1 MDYVRECANL
11 TKACGSRVRHLIPQ
25 QGVTVCAVGVFR
37 VRILVLLAITA
48 AALFLM
54 FTVAEAQADKKVA
67 LVIGNSRYANEATL
81 ANPHNDAEDM
91 AEVLSRIGFKV
102 MVKFDLDYNSL
113 RNSLMEFTQLADQAE
128 IAAVFYAGHG
138 IEMTGTNY
146 LIPVD
151 ARLDNES
158 QIAFQALPLDLVL
171 NSVSG
176 ASRLRI
182 VFLDACRNNPFL
194 KKIQSK
200 LGTSRSALGRGLAP
214 IEPNEGT
221 VVAFAAKDGTTASD
235 GAERNSP
242 FTKALLKH
250 IVQPGLDVDFLLRH
264 VRDDVLKETDGK
276 QEPYKYGSLPAE
288 SMSLAEA
295 EGAAGEKQKPGQDA
309 APAQVA
315 VRGETD
321 QARIAW
327 EAVSNS
333 NNRTDMET
341 IVRMFPGTVYADL
354 AQARIAQI
362 AADDQH
368 EPEGEMQVALNTPA
382 ATPDLTGGAMQ
393 RVPNQNE
400 PKSWFMATYTNMDF
414 FGGDLYD
421 TGLKVQ
427 SADHCAALCGS
438 NLACRMFTFN
448 WTAKRCFLKSRYDVA
463 QRVDGVTSG
472 MFFKAGASEPPPV
485 IGIQWE
491 LMVSADIQALDL
503 GPTADR
509 TYVSCF
515 QNCRTDGRC
524 TALSFVNKA
533 KRNKCWLKGGYAGN
547 AVGATGVISA
557 RRAQEQMA
565 PSQVVPAQPKD

>member
-37 VRILVLLAITA
+37 VRILALLAIAA

-54 FTVAEAQADKKVA
+54 STMAEAQADKKVA

-295 EGAAGEKQKPGQDA
+295 EGR
-309 APAQVA
+309 
-315 VRGETD
+315 RGGKTET
-321 QARIAW
+321 
-327 EAVSNS
+327 
-333 NNRTDMET
+333 RT
-341 IVRMFPGTVYADL
+341 GC
-354 AQARIAQI
+354 
-362 AADDQH
+362 
-368 EPEGEMQVALNTPA
+368 GNG
-382 ATPDLTGGAMQ
+382 TGGGAG
-393 RVPNQNE
+393 RDRPG
-400 PKSWFMATYTNMDF
+400 PSRL
-414 FGGDLYD
+414 GGRQQQQQPDGHGND
-421 TGLKVQ
+421 R
-427 SADHCAALCGS
+427 ADVSRHGLCGS
-438 NLACRMFTFN
+438 
-448 WTAKRCFLKSRYDVA
+448 
-463 QRVDGVTSG
+463 G
-472 MFFKAGASEPPPV
+472 AG
-485 IGIQWE
+485 
-491 LMVSADIQALDL
+491 
-503 GPTADR
+503 
-509 TYVSCF
+509 
-515 QNCRTDGRC
+515 QNCPDCRRRPTRAGR
-524 TALSFVNKA
+524 
-533 KRNKCWLKGGYAGN
+533 GN
-547 AVGATGVISA
+547 AN
-557 RRAQEQMA
+557 RAQYA
-565 PSQVVPAQPKD
+565 RGGP

>member
-1 MDYVRECANL
+1 MYNVR
-11 TKACGSRVRHLIPQ
+11 SRTG
-25 QGVTVCAVGVFR
+25 GVTVCAVGLFR
-37 VRILVLLAITA
+37 VRF
-48 AALFLM
+48 AALPAL
-54 FTVAEAQADKKVA
+54 VAAVVLFMCGLAQAQTDKKVA
-67 LVIGNSRYANEATL
+67 LVIGNSLYANEAALT
-81 ANPHNDAEDM
+81 NPHNDAEDM

-138 IEMTGTNY
+138 IEMSGTNY
-146 LIPVD
+146 LIPID

-171 NSVSG
+171 NSVNG

-194 KKIQSK
+194 KKIQSR

-264 VRDDVLKETDGK
+264 VRDDVLQETGGK

-288 SMSLAEA
+288 SLTLAETDEAAA
-295 EGAAGEKQKPGQDA
+295 ERQRPGQGA
-309 APAQVA
+309 SQTPAQSE
-315 VRGETD
+315 VRSETD
-321 QARIAW
+321 KARVAW

-333 NNRTDMET
+333 NNPTDMAT

-362 AADDQH
+362 SADQAH
-368 EPEGEMQVALNTPA
+368 EPGEATEVAVNTTGDFTGTMER
-382 ATPDLTGGAMQ
+382 TPDQST
-393 RVPNQNE
+393 
-400 PKSWFMATYTNMDF
+400 PKSWFMATYADIDF
-414 FGGDLYD
+414 FGGDLYE

-427 SADHCAALCGS
+427 RADQCAALCSS

-448 WTAKRCFLKSRYDVA
+448 WKAQRCFLKSSYEVA
-463 QRVDGVTSG
+463 QKASGVTSG
-472 MFFKAGASEPPPV
+472 FFFKAGLSDPPAV
-485 IGIQWE
+485 ITIEWE

-503 GPTADR
+503 GPTDDR
-509 TYVSCF
+509 TYAGCF
-515 QNCRTDGRC
+515 QNCRGDNRC
-524 TALSFVNKA
+524 TALSFANKA

-547 AVGATGVISA
+547 SVDARGVVSA
-557 RRAQEQMA
+557 RRAQEIVS
-565 PSQVVPAQPKD
+565 PFLVVPAVSKD